1 MNGLELI
8 NTLCMRIQSLPSA
21 NCQVLEDIDA
31 LIDKDLRKKE
41 LGIRGRV
48 FEEEEEEGES
58 IVLEIERD
66 IFESLV
72 HESVACS
79 YRIMR

>member
-1 MNGLELI
+1 
-8 NTLCMRIQSLPSA
+8 MRIQSLPSA